1 MPAGPARARATLHFG
16 HAQRAVTECYHSAN
30 VQPVVLATPPAV
42 RLDRPVRGSDL
53 HLPLAYIDAGSG
65 SLIIQAVIATA
76 IAVPI
81 ILRNQLRRAANALRR
96 VVGVRSERT
105 EE

>member
-1 MPAGPARARATLHFG
+1 
-16 HAQRAVTECYHSAN
+16 
-30 VQPVVLATPPAV
+30 
-42 RLDRPVRGSDL
+42 L

-76 IAVPI
+76 IAIPI
-81 ILRNQLRRAANALRR
+81 ILRNQLRRAATALRR

>member
-1 MPAGPARARATLHFG
+1 
-16 HAQRAVTECYHSAN
+16 
-30 VQPVVLATPPAV
+30 VLATPPAV
-42 RLDRPVRGSDL
+42 RLDRLVRGSDL

-81 ILRNQLRRAANALRR
+81 ILRNQLRRAATALRR

>member
-1 MPAGPARARATLHFG
+1 VTSQGIDTRQVSPVLSSRERSVDHFARPDGGPGELHLS
-16 HAQRAVTECYHSAN
+16 RK
-30 VQPVVLATPPAV
+30 
-42 RLDRPVRGSDL
+42 SDL

>member
-1 MPAGPARARATLHFG
+1 MTLGRIDIATGPLLSSCDRSVNPFRPAG
-16 HAQRAVTECYHSAN
+16 
-30 VQPVVLATPPAV
+30 QPFRRTG
-42 RLDRPVRGSDL
+42 RIKESDL

>member
-1 MPAGPARARATLHFG
+1 MLSSRERSVNQFARPGERSRRTG
-16 HAQRAVTECYHSAN
+16 RTK
-30 VQPVVLATPPAV
+30 
-42 RLDRPVRGSDL
+42 GSDL